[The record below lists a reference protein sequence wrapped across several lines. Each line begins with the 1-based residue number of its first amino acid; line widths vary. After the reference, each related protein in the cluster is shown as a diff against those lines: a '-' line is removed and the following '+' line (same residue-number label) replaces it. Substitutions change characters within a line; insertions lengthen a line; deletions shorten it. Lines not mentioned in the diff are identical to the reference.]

1 MAWFRFRRKKLPLAC
16 LGLILAVYLAGVFAP
31 FVASQDYN
39 KQDLDQAR
47 FAPWLL
53 EVLVKA
59 TSPLGIGLNL
69 EDAHFAPSLLEHPGG
84 TDRLGRDQY
93 SRIVYGARTAAIVS
107 ILSVSFGTV
116 AGVVMGGLSGYFRGR
131 FYTIVQPIEDIL
143 FAFPGMLLLILIAAT
158 VKPRVV
164 EFTRAIEDTT
174 GITGLVKSGVVDYF
188 VIFAALAIFSWPGM
202 SRLVRSQILALRETE
217 YVEAARSIGS
227 SGWDIIRRHLLP
239 NSLAP
244 VIVSVSFGLGGAV
257 TGEVVLSWLGIGIQ
271 PPNPSWG
278 RMIWENQAMLRT
290 PEWYLLVGPI
300 VIVGLIF
307 FCFAL
312 LGDGIN
318 DVLNPRAR

>member
-1 MAWFRFRRKKLPLAC
+1 MARTRAGALASAGQEEERPVRGPWALAWFRFRRKKLPLAC
-16 LGLILAVYLAGVFAP
+16 LGIILAVYLAGVFAP

-47 FAPWLL
+47 Q
-53 EVLVKA
+53 
-59 TSPLGIGLNL
+59 
-69 EDAHFAPSLLEHPGG
+69 APSLEHPLG

-116 AGVVMGGLSGYFRGR
+116 AGVVMGGLSGYFGGR
-131 FYTIVQPIEDIL
+131 FYSIVQPIEDIL

-164 EFTRAIEDTT
+164 EFTRAFEDAT
-174 GITGLVKSGVVDYF
+174 GISGLVKSGVVDYF
-188 VIFAALAIFSWPGM
+188 VIFAALALFAWPGM
-202 SRLVRSQILALRETE
+202 SRLVRGQILALRETE
-217 YVEAARSIGS
+217 YVEAARAIGS
-227 SGWDIIRRHLLP
+227 SGWTIIRRHLLP
-239 NSLAP
+239 NSMAP

-300 VIVGLIF
+300 VVVGLIF